1 MRKITFLSLSL
12 LFLPHLFSQ
21 DQKWNER
28 IDQLSDL
35 YRQETDYRLGGGDL
49 IEIAVYGVDSFQ
61 HTLRINSSG
70 SINLPLVGEVEAR
83 GLTAAQLEQKLRT
96 LLDGDLIRNPHVS
109 VFVKEYRS
117 QPLLILGAVNR
128 PGQYQI
134 IQQTH
139 LIDVIAMAGG
149 LKANAA
155 DHVVLQRRASRSSQE
170 TDNSPPD
177 LPQVVKIDLK
187 ALLTDGDLS
196 LNVPVQGGDVIN
208 VPERQVELF
217 YVIGEVHRAGP
228 FELPSDKNLLL
239 TQAVALAGGPTRTA
253 KAKNARLVRYDQ
265 QGGGRQDIA
274 LNVSAI
280 LKGEEPDIPI
290 RPNDVIFI
298 PGSNIKTIGYG
309 MLGII
314 PTIAANAVLYGAF
327 R

>member
-1 MRKITFLSLSL
+1 MRKITFLLLSF

-21 DQKWNER
+21 EPKWNQLIE
-28 IDQLSDL
+28 QLSDL
-35 YRQETDYRLGGGDL
+35 YRQESDYRLGGGDL
-49 IEIAVYGVDSFQ
+49 IEVGVYGVDDFQ

-83 GLTAAQLEQKLRT
+83 GLTAAQLEQKLHT

-149 LKANAA
+149 LGPDAA
-155 DHVVLQRRASRSSQE
+155 DHVVVQRRVSRSNKGA
-170 TDNSPPD
+170 DNSTPEP
-177 LPQVVKIDLK
+177 PQVVEIDLK
-187 ALLTDGDLS
+187 ELLTDGNLS

-208 VPERQVELF
+208 VPKRQVEIF

-228 FELPSDKNLLL
+228 FELPSDKKLLL
-239 TQAVALAGGPTRTA
+239 TQAIALAGGPTRTA

-265 QGGGRQDIA
+265 EGGVRQDIA

-290 RPNDVIFI
+290 SPNDVIFI

-314 PTIAANAVLYGAF
+314 PSIASSAIIYGPL

>member
-1 MRKITFLSLSL
+1 MRKITVLSISL
-12 LFLPHLFSQ
+12 FFLPLLFSQ
-21 DQKWNER
+21 DQEWNQR
-28 IDQLSDL
+28 IEQLSDL
-35 YRQETDYRLGGGDL
+35 YRQGSAYRLGDGDL
-49 IEIAVYGVDSFQ
+49 IEIAVYGVDEFQ

-70 SINLPLVGEVEAR
+70 LIHLPLVGEVEAS
-83 GLTAAQLEQKLRT
+83 GLTARQLEQKLKT
-96 LLDGDLIRNPHVS
+96 LLEGDLIRNPHVS

-134 IQQTH
+134 VQHTN
-139 LIDVIAMAGG
+139 LIEVIAMAGG
-149 LKANAA
+149 LGPEAA
-155 DHVVLQRRASRSSQE
+155 DHIVLQRRAALPVNGSAYSA
-170 TDNSPPD
+170 PD
-177 LPQVVKIDLK
+177 PPQVVEIDLK
-187 ALLTDGDLS
+187 ELLTYGNLA

-228 FELPSDKNLLL
+228 FELPSDKKLLL

-265 QGGGRQDIA
+265 QGVVRQDIA

-280 LKGEEPDIPI
+280 LKGEEPDILI
-290 RPNDVIFI
+290 SPNDVIFI

-314 PTIAANAVLYGAF
+314 PTIASSAIIYGPL

>member
-1 MRKITFLSLSL
+1 MRKITLLSISL
-12 LFLPHLFSQ
+12 LFLPHLISQ

-96 LLDGDLIRNPHVS
+96 LLEGDLIRNPHVS
-109 VFVKEYRS
+109 VFVREYRS

-149 LKANAA
+149 LGPDAA
-155 DHVVLQRRASRSSQE
+155 DHVFVQRRGSRPAEGADTSAS
-170 TDNSPPD
+170 DPP
-177 LPQVVKIDLK
+177 QAVEIDLK
-187 ALLTDGDLS
+187 ELLTDGNLS
-196 LNVPVQGGDVIN
+196 LNVPVQGGDVIH
-208 VPERQVELF
+208 VPKRKVEIF

-228 FELPSDKNLLL
+228 FELPSGKSLLL

-253 KAKNARLVRYDQ
+253 KATKARLVRYDQ
-265 QGGGRQDIA
+265 EGGVRQDIA

-280 LKGEEPDIPI
+280 LKGEAGRTRVRMC
-290 RPNDVIFI
+290 RPGTKSVRIWVQSG
-298 PGSNIKTIGYG
+298 PKPP
-309 MLGII
+309 M
-314 PTIAANAVLYGAF
+314 
-327 R
+327 